1 LTDENGLARDDD
13 GWFVS
18 SHSTDYGNCVQVKF
32 AGQGNILVRDSKDLR
47 GTSPI
52 IAMPSRGWASL
63 LRGITTTS

>member
-1 LTDENGLARDDD
+1 LTNENATERDED

-18 SHSTDYGNCVQVKF
+18 SFSNDCGTCVQVKF

-47 GTSPI
+47 GTSPL